1 MSLTEEARAPF
12 SLVDEINQ
20 VRHFFPYSHDL
31 VDPVYLLI
39 QILGNGSTSRTR
51 GTQLNGQCDLQS
63 RERAIFL
70 DHSQVI
76 AWFDVSWKDENLVR
90 E

>member
-20 VRHFFPYSHDL
+20 VRHPSPTFMNFRPCIFI
-31 VDPVYLLI
+31 YLI
-39 QILGNGSTSRTR
+39 STIPGNGSTSRTG

-63 RERAIFL
+63 RERAIFP
-70 DHSQVI
+70 DHPQVV
-76 AWFDVSWKDENLVR
+76 A
-90 E
+90 